1 PLRVV
6 AVTANRALDVA
17 DEAHEPSFEI
27 ERSVSQ
33 LRRPRLSGEARWP
46 ASSSVIGSPSTS
58 TTGWARPESSPR
70 TSRSRPRA
78 DFYTAAHPV
87 AADVLLLIEV
97 ADSSLTVDRRV
108 RTPLYA
114 RAAIPE
120 AWILDL
126 TADRVDVYRVP
137 TADAYQQVVTFE
149 RGQRV
154 APVAFADLTVTVEDL
169 LGCLIRARCPRWR
182 GRRPVERGAN

>member
-1 PLRVV
+1 M
-6 AVTANRALDVA
+6 
-17 DEAHEPSFEI
+17 
-27 ERSVSQ
+27 
-33 LRRPRLSGEARWP
+33 
-46 ASSSVIGSPSTS
+46 
-58 TTGWARPESSPR
+58 
-70 TSRSRPRA
+70 
-78 DFYTAAHPV
+78 

-97 ADSSLTVDRRV
+97 ADSSLAVDRRV
-108 RTPLYA
+108 RMPLYA

-169 LGCLIRARCPRWR
+169 FG
-182 GRRPVERGAN
+182 